1 MMLVGVT
8 GNYGMGKSIVLSQ
21 FKTLGAITIDSD
33 KIVESLLSEK
43 KIIESIRNLLG
54 NTVCDEKGNLDK
66 KKVANLIFKND
77 ILKNSL
83 ENILHP
89 LVFDRIESF
98 LFTIKEKNAIVVIE
112 IPLLYEKG
120 YEGKFDR
127 TITVFSDEEKA
138 LKRLEKNGISNE
150 NAMKRLQSQLPIE
163 EKNRK
168 CDFIIDNNGTLEET
182 MAQVTKIY
190 SKLLQ
195 EAGIGNN

>member
-1 MMLVGVT
+1 MLLVGLT

-33 KIVESLLSEK
+33 KIVKSLLSEREV
-43 KIIESIRNLLG
+43 IESIRNLLG
-54 NTVCDEKGNLDK
+54 NTVFDENGNLDK

-89 LVFDRIESF
+89 LVFERIESF
-98 LFTIKEKNAIVVIE
+98 LFTIKEKDVIVVIE

-120 YEGKFDR
+120 YEGRFDR
-127 TITVFSDEEKA
+127 TITVFSDEETA
-138 LKRLEKNGISNE
+138 LQRLEKNGISNE
-150 NAMKRLQSQLPIE
+150 DAMKRLQAQLPIE
-163 EKNRK
+163 EKNKK
-168 CDFIIDNNGTLEET
+168 CDFIVDNNGTLEET
-182 MAQVTKIY
+182 MTQVTKIY